1 MSDSFFLLPFE
12 ASIHRRSPHSP
23 DAVETCRYYTTSS
36 TTLTVRQLHSES
48 VRSLPFSNVIA
59 SSTLNQV
66 RTRWTSS
73 PYKKWR
79 WIQERNGPFIDTK
92 ADCQS

>member
-1 MSDSFFLLPFE
+1 MSDSSFLLPFE
-12 ASIHRRSPHSP
+12 VLLHRQYLHFSIQI
-23 DAVETCRYYTTSS
+23 VTIRYYTASS
-36 TTLTVRQLHSES
+36 TSLTVRQLHSES
-48 VRSLPFSNVIA
+48 VRSYPFSNVIA